1 MSVHVV
7 DRNWI
12 VSDRTPH
19 QARRVDDD
27 TWVVSYLRGRM
38 VTTDLRGRMVTTEQ
52 ATAAIQAAEMVSLTE
67 ELVRRFGLTALEAV
81 GLVVL
86 ESPWDTGPMGERHRL
101 PRPGGRHRR

>member
-7 DRNWI
+7 DRSWI

-19 QARRVDDD
+19 QARRVSEDA
-27 TWVVSYLRGRM
+27 WVVSYLRGRM
-38 VTTDLRGRMVTTEQ
+38 MTTEQ

-67 ELVRRFGLTALEAV
+67 ELVCRFGLTTLEAV

-86 ESPWDTGPMGERHRL
+86 ESPWDTGPSCEEYRL
-101 PRPGGRHRR
+101 PRPGGRRRRSSRLT

>member
-7 DRNWI
+7 DRTWI

-19 QARRVDDD
+19 QARRVSDDA
-27 TWVVSYLRGRM
+27 WVVSYLRGRM
-38 VTTDLRGRMVTTEQ
+38 VNTEQ

-67 ELVRRFGLTALEAV
+67 ELVRPVGLTALEAV

-86 ESPWDTGPMGERHRL
+86 ESPWDTAPLRTRFRL

>member
-7 DRNWI
+7 DHTWI

-19 QARRVDDD
+19 QARRVSEDA
-27 TWVVSYLRGRM
+27 WVVSYLRGRM
-38 VTTDLRGRMVTTEQ
+38 VNTEQ
-52 ATAAIQAAEMVSLTE
+52 ATAAIQVAELVSLTE
-67 ELVRRFGLTALEAV
+67 ELVRHVGLTALEAV

-86 ESPWDTGPMGERHRL
+86 ESPWDTTPLRTKYRL

>member
-7 DRNWI
+7 DRMWI

-19 QARRVDDD
+19 QARRVNDDA
-27 TWVVSYLRGRM
+27 WVVSYLRGRM
-38 VTTDLRGRMVTTEQ
+38 VNTEQ

-67 ELVRRFGLTALEAV
+67 ELVRPVGLTALEAV

-86 ESPWDTGPMGERHRL
+86 ESPWDTAPLRTRFRL

>member
-7 DRNWI
+7 DRTWI
-12 VSDRTPH
+12 VSDQTPH
-19 QARRVDDD
+19 QARRVSDDA
-27 TWVVSYLRGRM
+27 WVVSY
-38 VTTDLRGRMVTTEQ
+38 LRGRMVTTEQ

-67 ELVRRFGLTALEAV
+67 ELARRVGLTVLETV

-86 ESPWDTGPMGERHRL
+86 ESPWETEPSRTRYRL

>member
-7 DRNWI
+7 DRTWI

-19 QARRVDDD
+19 QARRVSDDA
-27 TWVVSYLRGRM
+27 WVVSYLRGRM
-38 VTTDLRGRMVTTEQ
+38 VNTEQ

-67 ELVRRFGLTALEAV
+67 DLVRPFGLTALEAV

-86 ESPWDTGPMGERHRL
+86 ESPWDAAPSHTRYRL

>member
-7 DRNWI
+7 DRTWI

-19 QARRVDDD
+19 QARRVSDDA
-27 TWVVSYLRGRM
+27 WVVSYLRGRM
-38 VTTDLRGRMVTTEQ
+38 VNTEQ
-52 ATAAIQAAEMVSLTE
+52 ATAAIQAAEMISLTE
-67 ELVRRFGLTALEAV
+67 ELVRRVGLTAMEAV

-86 ESPWDTGPMGERHRL
+86 ESPWDPTPSRTRYRL

>member
-7 DRNWI
+7 DRIWI

-19 QARRVDDD
+19 QARRVSDNA
-27 TWVVSYLRGRM
+27 WVVSY
-38 VTTDLRGRMVTTEQ
+38 LRGRMVTTEQ

-67 ELVRRFGLTALEAV
+67 ELTCRFGLTALEAV

-86 ESPWDTGPMGERHRL
+86 ESPWDGGPLPDRH
-101 PRPGGRHRR
+101 RPGGRHRR

>member
-19 QARRVDDD
+19 QARRVSDD
-27 TWVVSYLRGRM
+27 TWVVSFLRGRM
-38 VTTDLRGRMVTTEQ
+38 VSTEQ
-52 ATAAIQAAEMVSLTE
+52 ATAAIQAAELVSLTE
-67 ELVRRFGLTALEAV
+67 ELVGRFGLTALEAV

-86 ESPWDTGPMGERHRL
+86 ESPWDTRPMRDRYRL

>member
-7 DRNWI
+7 DRTWI

-19 QARRVDDD
+19 QARRVSDDA
-27 TWVVSYLRGRM
+27 WVVSYLRGRM
-38 VTTDLRGRMVTTEQ
+38 VNTEQ

-67 ELVRRFGLTALEAV
+67 DLVRRFGLTALEAV

-86 ESPWDTGPMGERHRL
+86 ESPWETAPLRTRYRL
-101 PRPGGRHRR
+101 PRPTGRHRR